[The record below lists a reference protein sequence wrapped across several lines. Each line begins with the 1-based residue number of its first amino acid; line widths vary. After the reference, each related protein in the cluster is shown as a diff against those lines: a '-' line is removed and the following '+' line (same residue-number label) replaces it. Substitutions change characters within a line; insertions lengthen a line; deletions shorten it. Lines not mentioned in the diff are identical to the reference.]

1 MEGLKAKNTR
11 KSKIEECDHDINLSN
26 LIITK
31 LINDHSLAQSMRLCP
46 RETAFSTLQHII
58 NAIGVYFEWSSWV
71 KPVPNFTDLYK
82 QLGYNEKEAKLKAT
96 ELQFKLRAKKPSASV
111 VSFCS

>member
-1 MEGLKAKNTR
+1 MKAKKARET
-11 KSKIEECDHDINLSN
+11 KIRECYQDIDSSR